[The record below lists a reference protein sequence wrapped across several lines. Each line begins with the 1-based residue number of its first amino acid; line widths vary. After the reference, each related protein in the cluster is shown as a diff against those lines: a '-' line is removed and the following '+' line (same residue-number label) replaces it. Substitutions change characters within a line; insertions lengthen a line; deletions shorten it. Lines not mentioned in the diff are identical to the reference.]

1 MPCIICNAQNEE
13 KICSG
18 CSDYFKSLKCEYCS
32 NAISL
37 EQKNFHIFCN
47 ICGTKNVEDIIK
59 EKTEKLEKEREEI
72 KDNEKK
78 RKEIE
83 KELREIALLSNK
95 PVYDDKKFI
104 DFYDIILKINSI
116 RDVLNGW
123 NIEFSENGKEY
134 YEKMKTKDYLKVG
147 VVGLGNKGKSFLLQ
161 KLANIELPSGSSIKT
176 EGLSIKCPDIN
187 SESKNIILID
197 SAGSETPL
205 VEDAN
210 FDFNKFKDNP
220 EDLRDQLDNL
230 ARDKCLTESFLQSI
244 IINESNMLLILVGN
258 LTYPE
263 QKLLNKIRKETQN
276 RKQNLYVIHNLQNFT
291 ERSQVE
297 RYIEETLLKSA
308 TFRLKKNKEISID
321 NPEGNDTQND
331 SYFIEE
337 SFVPKAEDNNIFHLI
352 MAREKTNAGQY
363 YNNFVIKFLR
373 NQMNNF
379 PKQYPFPI
387 VKKVKDYFFH
397 SSKDYLETP
406 LAENAFE
413 ESEDVIKLKKDT
425 ELKLKKVLVDEMG
438 ISNFIGNAYSPKMCY
453 FIFKNKFYFQI
464 ELPGKFDK
472 KSFKYNIF
480 VKDKYY
486 IFDIKATKIIG
497 SKPFFPKELSDRKFS
512 NSREEGPFQIR
523 FNILAEDFQFKTLEI
538 KQVKAPKKP
547 VEKTKIDYKIA
558 NNSKETKKG
567 ETGKSLELDDVKSE
581 EGVLTFYVELQIT
594 KSEEKGLSD
603 SEDEDE

>member
-1 MPCIICNAQNEE
+1 M
-13 KICSG
+13 
-18 CSDYFKSLKCEYCS
+18 
-32 NAISL
+32 

>member
-1 MPCIICNAQNEE
+1 M
-13 KICSG
+13 CS
-18 CSDYFKSLKCEYCS
+18 SD
-32 NAISL
+32 
-37 EQKNFHIFCN
+37 
-47 ICGTKNVEDIIK
+47 
-59 EKTEKLEKEREEI
+59 
-72 KDNEKK
+72 
-78 RKEIE
+78 
-83 KELREIALLSNK
+83 
-95 PVYDDKKFI
+95 
-104 DFYDIILKINSI
+104 
-116 RDVLNGW
+116 
-123 NIEFSENGKEY
+123 
-134 YEKMKTKDYLKVG
+134 
-147 VVGLGNKGKSFLLQ
+147 
-161 KLANIELPSGSSIKT
+161 LP
-176 EGLSIKCPDIN
+176 
-187 SESKNIILID
+187 
-197 SAGSETPL
+197 
-205 VEDAN
+205 
-210 FDFNKFKDNP
+210 
-220 EDLRDQLDNL
+220 R
-230 ARDKCLTESFLQSI
+230 
-244 IINESNMLLILVGN
+244 
-258 LTYPE
+258 
-263 QKLLNKIRKETQN
+263 
-276 RKQNLYVIHNLQNFT
+276 
-291 ERSQVE
+291 
-297 RYIEETLLKSA
+297 
-308 TFRLKKNKEISID
+308 
-321 NPEGNDTQND
+321 
-331 SYFIEE
+331 
-337 SFVPKAEDNNIFHLI
+337 
-352 MAREKTNAGQY
+352 
-363 YNNFVIKFLR
+363 
-373 NQMNNF
+373 
-379 PKQYPFPI
+379 QYPFPI

-413 ESEDVIKLKKDT
+413 ESEDIIKLKKDT